1 MLIVVVVMT
10 VITIIM
16 VVRVGATAP
25 DIFELFAPFLGLLTI
40 LAVMLDCVAQF
51 IFCLVNASFACFAF
65 VIIGADW
72 EGRAHQAHD
81 GEQRDAKNSDGAG
94 HGFSLKLG
102 LTS

>member
-1 MLIVVVVMT
+1 VLVVVVVVVM
-10 VITIIM
+10 IIM
-16 VVRVGATAP
+16 VVLVGTIAP
-25 DIFELFAPFLGLLTI
+25 HLFELLAPLSGLFAV
-40 LAVMLDCVAQF
+40 LAVMLDRVAQF